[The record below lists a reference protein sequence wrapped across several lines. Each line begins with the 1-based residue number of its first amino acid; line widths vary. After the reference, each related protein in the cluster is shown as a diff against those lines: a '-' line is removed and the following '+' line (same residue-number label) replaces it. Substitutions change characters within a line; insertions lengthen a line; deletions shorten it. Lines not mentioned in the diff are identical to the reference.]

1 MTNSTESFP
10 DIYINNIIILP
21 TNSAKYLGLHFN
33 NELNFN
39 KNINFIR
46 QTTTAQLFNLKWLL
60 PYMNITTTTL
70 LTHSLIMSQLQ
81 YCNSLLATVNKNRI
95 KHFDTPINRFIRLI
109 YRLYWNY
116 YSTTDSIDYK
126 LLTILK

>member
-46 QTTTAQLFNLKWLL
+46 QTTTAQLFNLK
-60 PYMNITTTTL
+60 
-70 LTHSLIMSQLQ
+70 
-81 YCNSLLATVNKNRI
+81 
-95 KHFDTPINRFIRLI
+95 
-109 YRLYWNY
+109 
-116 YSTTDSIDYK
+116 
-126 LLTILK
+126 